1 MKKRQ
6 ACAFSMAQ
14 MAAPG
19 STPVPMEQKQG
30 ISGGDT
36 GGCHSVEPGGLSPA
50 SGGLSGLP
58 RGDRRRR
65 VRQPQG

>member
-14 MAAPG
+14 MAVPG
-19 STPVPMEQKQG
+19 STPVPMEQEQG

-36 GGCHSVEPGGLSPA
+36 
-50 SGGLSGLP
+50 
-58 RGDRRRR
+58 
-65 VRQPQG
+65 